1 MTTQRAAINGD
12 FTTAE
17 LVALRDR
24 RIAWQGDRDTVA
36 EADLAALCK
45 DALDQIGQDGEA
57 VGAEITAGE
66 VTALLHP

>member
-1 MTTQRAAINGD
+1 MTEARKAISGD
-12 FTTAE
+12 YTTAE

-24 RIAWQGDRDTVA
+24 RIAWRGDRDTAAVA
-36 EADLAALCK
+36 DMAALCK

-57 VGAEITAGE
+57 IGAEITAGE